1 MQRAARSGAHIR
13 HMFHCKTMVL
23 LATHSWWCI
32 SVTLALALSG
42 PKWSST
48 HETDIHPIP
57 FCWNNIWGKRGKV
70 RRGCTSTCFFLDF
83 VLLVFS
89 MLLQFLLRNKVIHS
103 FKKALLWSW
112 WPSFCCRR
120 LWLFLP
126 VDLLLHSICFQS
138 LLEGFSLYN
147 TSLCVFKPIQPY
159 KGQCCHC
166 PLLSLHF
173 ESKQKPK
180 CIDIHVE
187 VVCSFATRL
196 REITGRDRKTVGS
209 QQNATWRSHS
219 WLWKCYNIKH
229 LLALGAALPT
239 DCHVQN
245 ATDALEGFERLE
257 KCPDGFF
264 P

>member
-1 MQRAARSGAHIR
+1 M
-13 HMFHCKTMVL
+13 
-23 LATHSWWCI
+23 
-32 SVTLALALSG
+32 
-42 PKWSST
+42 
-48 HETDIHPIP
+48 
-57 FCWNNIWGKRGKV
+57 

-89 MLLQFLLRNKVIHS
+89 MLLQFLLRNKIIHS
-103 FKKALLWSW
+103 FKKAQKGT
-112 WPSFCCRR
+112 
-120 LWLFLP
+120 P

-219 WLWKCYNIKH
+219 WL
-229 LLALGAALPT
+229 
-239 DCHVQN
+239 
-245 ATDALEGFERLE
+245 
-257 KCPDGFF
+257 
-264 P
+264 